1 MAAAVLHPLTL
12 LAVMCGAAAGGLL
25 RHAVTRLAMRRFGD
39 SMPWG
44 TLAVNL
50 SGALLAGLFGGLW
63 YQGDWGQGDW
73 GQAGLASALFLVG
86 LLGSYT
92 TVSALSLQ
100 ALELAQGGW
109 TGRAVRYLLLTLG
122 LGLPATAVGLALAGW
137 LAG

>member
-1 MAAAVLHPLTL
+1 MASAALHPLTL

-50 SGALLAGLFGGLW
+50 SGAVLAGLLGGLW
-63 YQGDWGQGDW
+63 YPGDW
-73 GQAGLASALFLVG
+73 GQAGLASALFLIG

-100 ALELAQGGW
+100 TLELAQDGRK
-109 TGRAVRYLLLTLG
+109 GRALRYLLLTLG
-122 LGLPATAVGLALAGW
+122 LGLPATAAGLALAGW
-137 LAG
+137 LAA